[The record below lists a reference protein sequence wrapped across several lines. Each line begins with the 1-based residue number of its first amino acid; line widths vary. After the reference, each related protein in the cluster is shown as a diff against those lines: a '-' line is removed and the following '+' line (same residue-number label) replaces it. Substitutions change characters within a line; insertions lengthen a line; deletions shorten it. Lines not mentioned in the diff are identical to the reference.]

1 MKQPG
6 AAMSYETLITTAL
19 EIARQRRQTLD
30 RLREALQEGDDAE
43 AISLARIL
51 CGLTNEQ
58 KSHRV
63 DTSIHR
69 RTGS

>member
-51 CGLTNEQ
+51 CGL
-58 KSHRV
+58 
-63 DTSIHR
+63 
-69 RTGS
+69 